1 MCRRLIYLVSF
12 VVTGLSLISSAQAG
26 EATADTFVRGAEN
39 GDTNYGS
46 NSNVTIKN
54 ANGNSYDRKGYIRF
68 DVSGTIM
75 DASLDLTVSTN
86 NEGGGGTTPQTF
98 TIEVYGLAESLDHTW
113 TENDITWN
121 NAPGNDTSSSDF
133 TEDATLLGSFIVEPI
148 PVGNPVSFSDPNL
161 VDFINSDSDNQ
172 ITLLLRRTAG
182 TSSSHNIAFA
192 AKEHASYSAPT
203 LNTIAATRAFGPDP
217 ADGAFLDA
225 TWTSLSWRAI
235 DSAVSHDVYI
245 GDNFDDVKNGTGD
258 TFVGNQVETIL
269 LIGFPGYPYPN
280 GLVPGTT
287 YYWRIDE
294 VNDAD
299 SNSPWKGSV
308 WSFSLAPNTA
318 YNPDP
323 VDGAD
328 SVAIET
334 QLSWTPGYGAKL
346 HTVYLGED
354 FETVANATGGVPSGP
369 ASYNPGSLEQ
379 EKVYYW
385 RIDEFDGIETYKGDV
400 WVFATIGAVGNPQP
414 ANGATDVGM
423 ATVLSWTPADNTASH
438 QVYLGLDK
446 DTVSS
451 ADTNSPEYKGAKTL
465 GDENY
470 DTGLLDLGTT
480 YYWRVDE
487 VYNGNAVKGPVW
499 RFTVGDYLLLEDFES
514 YTDNDTDGEAIW
526 QSWIDGFGV
535 AGNGAQVGYLVP
547 PYCEQTIV
555 HGGFQSMPLL
565 YANEAGVTNS
575 EGVKTLTTL
584 RDWTQ
589 AGVSELSLWIRG
601 ASGNAAEPLYVAISN
616 SAGSPA
622 VAAHDDP
629 DAATTGA
636 WREWRISLSAFAD
649 RGVNLTDVDKI
660 AIGLG
665 TKGSAAATGG
675 SGTMYI
681 DDIRLYR
688 Q

>member
-1 MCRRLIYLVSF
+1 MCRRLICLVSF

-26 EATADTFVRGAEN
+26 EATADAYIRGASN
-39 GDTNYGS
+39 ADINYGS
-46 NSNVTIKN
+46 ATSLLIKN
-54 ANGNSYDRKGYIRF
+54 NNGTDNDRKVYMRF

-98 TIEVYGLAESLDHTW
+98 TVEVFGLAESLDHTW

-121 NAPGNDTSSSDF
+121 NAPANNTSNHDF
-133 TEDATLLGSFIVEPI
+133 TADAIMLGSFLVDQLPSGDTI
-148 PVGNPVSFSDPNL
+148 SFADPAL
-161 VDFINSDSDNQ
+161 VDFINADTDSQ
-172 ITLLLRRTAG
+172 ITLLFRRTTG
-182 TSSSHNIAFA
+182 NGSHNLGFA
-192 AKEHASYSAPT
+192 SKEHTSYSAPT

-354 FETVANATGGVPSGP
+354 FETVANATGGVPSGS

-385 RIDEFDGIETYKGDV
+385 RIDEFDAFETHKGDV
-400 WVFATIGAVGNPQP
+400 WAFATIGAVGNPQP
-414 ANGATDVGM
+414 TNGATDVAM
-423 ATVLSWTPADNTASH
+423 DTTLSWTAANNTASH

-446 DTVSS
+446 DTVRS

-514 YTDNDTDGEAIW
+514 YTDNDADDEAIW

-547 PYCEQTIV
+547 PYCEQMIV

-565 YANEAGVTNS
+565 YANETGVTNS
-575 EGVKTLTTL
+575 EGVKTLTTP

-589 AGVSELSLWIRG
+589 AGISELSLWIRG
-601 ASGNAAEPLYVAISN
+601 VSGNAAEPLYVAISN

-629 DAATTGA
+629 DAATGGA

-649 RGVNLTDVDKI
+649 QGINLSNVDKI

-665 TKGSAAATGG
+665 SKSGMASAGG
-675 SGTMYI
+675 SGTMFI